1 MVVLAECRVLRIR
14 FNYKFQGKCTTGSL
28 AFSLNLH
35 IFEKETVVPFKVLSI
50 HSEDIIRLQVWIADL
65 ALKRKRKQ
73 LWDWIFFLV
82 SQTMKV

>member
-35 IFEKETVVPFKVLSI
+35 IFEKETVVPFKFC
-50 HSEDIIRLQVWIADL
+50 QFT
-65 ALKRKRKQ
+65 LKTSSDFK
-73 LWDWIFFLV
+73 FG
-82 SQTMKV
+82 